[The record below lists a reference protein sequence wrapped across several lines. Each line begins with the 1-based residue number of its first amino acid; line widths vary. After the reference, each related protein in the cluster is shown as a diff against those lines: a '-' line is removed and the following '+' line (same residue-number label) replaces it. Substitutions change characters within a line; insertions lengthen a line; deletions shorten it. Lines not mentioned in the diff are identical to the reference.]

1 MQKISLLPLTY
12 KTARAYIRSEPEHLS
27 ENFERLSDILKRLM
41 TYLSRN
47 QVPQSYIGLGRA
59 AADTLYSFALSD
71 LIAKSIPD
79 AMVQRDELRR
89 LAVIRFMFA
98 FQQTV
103 GPLTTNRWRRKAK

>member
-1 MQKISLLPLTY
+1 MQKVSLLPLTY
-12 KTARAYIRSEPEHLS
+12 KTARAYIRAEPEHLD
-27 ENFERLSDILKRLM
+27 ENFERLTDALKRLM
-41 TYLSRN
+41 AYISRN

-71 LIAKSIPD
+71 LIAKSIPETT
-79 AMVQRDELRR
+79 VQRDELRK

-103 GPLTTNRWRRKAK
+103 GPLTTHRWKRRAK